1 MEGAMP
7 NLRSHKQAFLGVLG
21 LCLLV
26 GMSLPIVEAQTTTA
40 TVSGTVT
47 DATGAAMP
55 GAAIQVK
62 NIDTSLTQSALTDGE
77 GRFRVSS
84 LPIGNYEVQA
94 SSPGFTTIV
103 RKGLLTLGSESIVD
117 LTLQVGQTEVSLYV
131 DDIVSRVETNSSA
144 VSYMVDQQQLRGLP
158 LNGRNFT
165 RLVSMAPG
173 VAPGPMGN
181 PVMLSLYG
189 AADNYSVSGS
199 RAEGQAFLLD
209 NTNTQGFWNRGTGSG
224 AVGSTLGVEALAGV
238 QVLTNTY
245 SAQFGGNGAVVNA
258 ATKSGTNTYHGS
270 VYEFLRNCVFDARNF
285 FDATEPPPFRRNQFG
300 VSLGGPI
307 KKDKLFFFFNYEG
320 LRQFQSQTAIAF
332 VPDANVR
339 QGIVPGVPAQIDIH
353 PRIKSIL
360 DLYPLPNG
368 RSLGGGIAESRNIAG
383 SNAVE
388 NYFLGRVD
396 WSLSS
401 RDSLLMRYLS
411 DRADFVQPFGGSLEI
426 PFWPENDKTANQ
438 YFTIEESR
446 VVSRSV
452 INLLRFSFVRPVESG
467 RSLARHD
474 PLQFLPGLERD
485 DARLD
490 VGTNLLSRIGS
501 KFNVPFILVQNKFT
515 YADDVTWTHR
525 AHNLRFG
532 AAVERIQTSANLAN
546 YSGGAYRFNNLEQ
559 FLRGTPAFFQGVA
572 AGNADA
578 TRDFREVGI
587 TPYVHHE
594 WRMTPRLSVNIGLR
608 YDFATNPVG
617 VRHPLYALVDP
628 PNGTAFQ
635 KVTNAFK
642 SSPNRKNW
650 DPRFGFAWDPFQ
662 NHKTSLRGGFGIFHN
677 RVASRAYARGYA
689 AAPPYFLNS
698 FFAPPFPNPFP
709 TAPQPPP
716 INTTIGAFYN
726 LDNAPYQMQWNLN
739 LQREVFANSVLT
751 IGYVASRGVHLFLSR
766 DLNPPIAIIG
776 PDGLERF
783 GTLTATG
790 VNANPRINPAFAR
803 VTLVVAEGNSAYDSL
818 QISLNRPMTRNV
830 AAMMSYT
837 WSKCIDN
844 ASSSHILE
852 EGIAGLSNPYNARA
866 DRGLCTFDY
875 PNTFRGNTVVSFP
888 FRGNRVVEG
897 WQASAIVMANSGS
910 PFSVTDGFDQAGL
923 QTGLNSRP
931 DAVAGCKAI
940 LGTVDHWFN
949 PECFRLQPY
958 GRPGNLGRNTLRG
971 PGMFITDFALLKDT
985 SLGES
990 ASVQFRAEFF
1000 NIFNH
1005 PNFGL
1010 PIPDLFVSSGTG
1022 ATVNPAAGRITT
1034 AVPGRQVQF
1043 AVKLLF

>member
-1 MEGAMP
+1 
-7 NLRSHKQAFLGVLG
+7 VL
-21 LCLLV
+21 
-26 GMSLPIVEAQTTTA
+26 
-40 TVSGTVT
+40 GTVT
-47 DATGAAMP
+47 DATRAAVP

-62 NIDTSLTQSALTDGE
+62 NIETNFTQSALADEAG
-77 GRFRVSS
+77 GFRIPN
-84 LPIGNYEVQA
+84 LPIGTYEIQA
-94 SSPGFTTIV
+94 SSPGFVTTV
-103 RKGLLTLGSESIVD
+103 RQGVLLAIGSESVVD
-117 LTLQVGQTEVSLYV
+117 LSLQVGSAEVTIFV
-131 DDIVSRVETNSSA
+131 EDVVSQVETNSSA
-144 VSYMVDQQQLRGLP
+144 VSYIIDPRQLHDLP

-165 RLVSMAPG
+165 RLISMAPG
-173 VAPGPMGN
+173 VSPGPMGN
-181 PVMLSLYG
+181 PVMLSIYG
-189 AADNYSVSGS
+189 AGENYSISGS

-224 AVGSTLGVEALAGV
+224 AIGSTLGVEALAGV

-270 VYEFLRNCVFDARNF
+270 VYEFLRNSVFDARNF
-285 FDATEPPPFRRNQFG
+285 FDAGGPPPFRRNQFG
-300 VSLGGPI
+300 ATMGGPI
-307 KKDKLFFFFNYEG
+307 KKNKLFFFFNYEG

-332 VPDANVR
+332 VPDENVR
-339 QGIVPGVPAQIDIH
+339 QGMVPGVPAQIEIH

-368 RSLGGGIAESRNIAG
+368 RSLGGGIAESRNTAG
-383 SNAVE
+383 GDALE

-401 RDSLLMRYLS
+401 RDSLLMRYVS
-411 DRADFVQPFGGSLEI
+411 DRADFVQPFAGAAEI
-426 PFWPENDKTANQ
+426 PLWPENDKTFNQ
-438 YFTIEESR
+438 YFTSEESR
-446 VVSRSV
+446 VVSSSM
-452 INLLRFSFVRPVESG
+452 INLLRFSFVRTVETA
-467 RSLARHD
+467 RTLARHD
-474 PLQFLPGLERD
+474 ALQFLPGLDRD

-501 KFNVPFILVQNKFT
+501 KFNVPLDLVQNKFT

-525 AHNLRFG
+525 GHSLRFG
-532 AAVERIQTSANLAN
+532 ASVERIQSTANLAN
-546 YSGGAYRFNNLEQ
+546 YSGGFYRFGGLEQ
-559 FLRGTPAFFQGVA
+559 FLRGIPATFQGVA
-572 AGNADA
+572 PGNNDA

-594 WRMTPRLSVNIGLR
+594 WRLTPSLGVNIGLR

-617 VRHPLYALVDP
+617 VRHPLYAVVDP
-628 PNGTAFQ
+628 PNGSAFE

-650 DPRFGFAWDPFQ
+650 DPRLGFALDPFK

-677 RVASRAYARGYA
+677 RVGPRTYARGYA
-689 AAPPYFLNS
+689 AAPPYFLHS
-698 FFAPPFPNPFP
+698 FSAPPFPNPFP
-709 TAPQPPP
+709 TAPERPPV
-716 INTTIGAFYN
+716 NTTIGMFYN
-726 LDNAPYQMQWNLN
+726 LDNAPYQTQWNLN
-739 LQREVFANSVLT
+739 LQREVFADSVLT

-766 DLNPPIAIIG
+766 DLNPPKGIVG
-776 PDGLERF
+776 PDGVERF

-790 VNANPRINPAFAR
+790 VNPNPRINPAFAR
-803 VTLVVAEGNSAYDSL
+803 LTLVMAEGNSAYDSL
-818 QISLNRPMTRNV
+818 QMSLNRRMTRNV

-866 DRGLCTFDY
+866 DRGPCTFDY
-875 PNTFRGNTVVSFP
+875 PNSFRGNTLVSFP

-940 LGTVDHWFN
+940 LGNVDRWFD
-949 PECFRLQPY
+949 PGCFRLEPY

-971 PGMFITDFALLKDT
+971 PGMFVTDFALLKDT
-985 SLGES
+985 RLRES

-1005 PNFGL
+1005 SNFGL
-1010 PIPDLFVSSGTG
+1010 PNPDLFATVGAGG
-1022 ATVNPAAGRITT
+1022 ATVSPTAGRITT
-1034 AVPGRQVQF
+1034 TTVPARQIQF